1 MRVGP
6 RKVVALN
13 NGDEIK
19 RIQELEENKR
29 LLAAQ
34 REMYSTAK
42 RFDCANALVCFAGP
56 LFVTLIQLVSAI
68 PSGALIAVWLLAMAA
83 GLVLP
88 GLSAGLVKKAA
99 QVQQA
104 FDSKVFG
111 MPFENAGI
119 GRGDVAR
126 YADRYYARCERKG
139 IDPGLDDWYSVDL
152 SGLEAGEAIARCQ
165 RQNAEWT
172 RRLLLRSIGG
182 EVAAAAVFGA
192 LLWSLVA
199 RLSVDPLSLT
209 FLLSIVEWAIQ
220 RVARCLS
227 TLRKVGNLSVSMSFD
242 LSSEEN
248 VRRAQGAIYDYRSSS
263 YIVSD
268 FVYRLFKGRDDMA
281 TSRD

>member
-1 MRVGP
+1 MRAGP

-88 GLSAGLVKKAA
+88 GLSAGLVKKASC
-99 QVQQA
+99 VQQA
-104 FDSKVFG
+104 FDSRVFG
-111 MPFENAGI
+111 VFLENA
-119 GRGDVAR
+119 RANRREVTR
-126 YADRYYARCERKG
+126 YADRYYARCKRKHA
-139 IDPGLDDWYSVDL
+139 DPKPDDWYSADL
-152 SGLEAGEAIARCQ
+152 SGLEAGEAIPRCQ

-172 RRLLLRSIGG
+172 RRLLRRSVCMEVLAALVVGVLLRSLIIC
-182 EVAAAAVFGA
+182 
-192 LLWSLVA
+192 
-199 RLSVDPLSLT
+199 LSVDPLSLT
-209 FLLSIVEWAIQ
+209 FILSIAEWAIL
-220 RVARCLS
+220 RIVSCFL
-227 TLRKVGNLSVSMSFD
+227 TLRKVSNLSASMSFD

-248 VRRAQGAIYDYRSSS
+248 IKRVQSAIYDYRSSS
-263 YIVSD
+263 YIVPD
-268 FVYRLFKGRDDMA
+268 FMYRIFKEPDDVA
-281 TSRD
+281 TSQD